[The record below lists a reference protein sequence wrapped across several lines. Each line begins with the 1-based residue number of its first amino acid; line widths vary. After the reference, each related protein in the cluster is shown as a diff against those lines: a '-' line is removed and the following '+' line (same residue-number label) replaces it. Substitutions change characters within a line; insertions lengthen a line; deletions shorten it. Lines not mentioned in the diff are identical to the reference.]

1 MTGLIIKH
9 TGSNYTVRNQETGT
23 NINCGVKGKLR
34 LKGLKTTNP
43 IAVGDQVVFEPVAEG
58 EGVISQVLPRKNYIV
73 RRSSNLSR
81 QAHVLAANIDKAF
94 LITTIV
100 YPRTSFEFIDR
111 FLVTAEAYNIP
122 ACLVVNKTDLYTSA
136 ELRDELEYFRKV
148 YRSAGYEI
156 IETSAIEHRGI
167 ETIRKMIPG
176 RISLLAG
183 NSGVGKSSIIN
194 ALNPALKLRTGEI
207 SQAHNKGTHTTTFY
221 EMFEL
226 CEGFVI
232 DSPGIKGFG
241 LIDMDRNEI
250 YHFFPEI
257 FKAAADCRFNMC
269 THTCEPGCAV
279 KQAVEDSIISE
290 SRYISYLKILEDDED
305 KYR

>member
-1 MTGLIIKH
+1 MNGLIIKH
-9 TGSNYTVRNQETGT
+9 TGSNYTVRDDDSGIR
-23 NINCGVKGKLR
+23 INCGIKGKLR
-34 LKGLKTTNP
+34 LKDLKTTNP
-43 IAVGDQVVFEPVAEG
+43 IAVGDKVIFELVSEN
-58 EGVISQVLPRKNYIV
+58 EGVISEVLPRKNYIV

-94 LITTIV
+94 VVTSIV

-122 ACLVVNKTDLYTSA
+122 ACLVVNKTDLYISD
-136 ELRDELEYFRKV
+136 ELHEELEYFRSV

-156 IETSAIEHRGI
+156 METSVPEHKGI
-167 ETIRKMIPG
+167 ERIKSSISG
-176 RISLLAG
+176 RINLFAG

-194 ALNPALKLRTGEI
+194 ALNPALNLRTGKI

-226 CEGFVI
+226 CGGFVI

-241 LIDMDRNEI
+241 LIDMDKSEI

-257 FKAAADCRFNMC
+257 FRAAAGCRFNMC
-269 THTCEPGCAV
+269 SHTCEPDCAV
-279 KQAVEDSIISE
+279 KQAVDTGLISE
-290 SRYISYLKILEDDED
+290 SRYVGYLKILEGDDD

>member
-9 TGSNYTVRNQETGT
+9 TGSNYTVRDEQSGAGV
-23 NINCGVKGKLR
+23 NCTVKGKLR

-43 IAVGDQVVFEPVAEG
+43 IAVGDQVVFEYISPSEG
-58 EGVISQVLPRKNYIV
+58 IISQVLPRKNYIV

-94 LITTIV
+94 LITTII
-100 YPRTSFEFIDR
+100 YPRTSFEFVDR

-122 ACLVVNKTDLYTSA
+122 ACLVVNKTDLYTSP
-136 ELRDELEYFRKV
+136 ELRDELDYFHYV
-148 YRSAGYEI
+148 YRSAGYKI
-156 IETSAIEHRGI
+156 IETSATENRGVDA
-167 ETIRKMIPG
+167 IRKMIPG

-194 ALNPALKLRTGEI
+194 ALNPSLKLRTGEI

-226 CEGFVI
+226 CNGFII
-232 DSPGIKGFG
+232 DTPGIKGFG

-257 FKAAADCRFNMC
+257 FKAAAGCRFNTC
-269 THTCEPGCAV
+269 THTREPGCAV
-279 KQAVEDSIISE
+279 KRAVNKGVISE
-290 SRYISYLKILEDDED
+290 SRYINYLKILDGDEG